1 MVKKMKFFSTFFLLL
16 FFFFFF
22 FLLGLT
28 TAGQE
33 SIQFVKLEEI
43 VSSGVY
49 PAMSASELPVA
60 VSLTDV
66 ELPEVSSSVLMAESW
81 LRTFV
86 LAHYPSTKIST
97 IVVGNSSLCS
107 NKNNLDTNNLHIV
120 LLSMKNLFYSLTRWG
135 LENQIKVSTHFPKD
149 CFHSQEE
156 SIQNMVKLVIE
167 FIQSTNSTLSLKL
180 PENVISLHETESFI
194 STHTNKFGFLKLN
207 KVNLLTSVSKQRN
220 PINRKL
226 SSFMELKEY
235 DPFFTSEP
243 PLPSDLA
250 TPPLPPE
257 SQIASPPH
265 WGFAAAPESP
275 PFVVPAS
282 PPMGFTLPPCNPD
295 QNAGAPFPQTG
306 GVQKLW
312 CVAKP
317 SVPAEIL
324 QQAMDYAC
332 GDGGADCREI
342 SAEGSCFH
350 PDSLVAHASYAF
362 NSYWQKNKRSGGTCS
377 FGGTAMII
385 SSDPSFNHCRFVLS

>member
-1 MVKKMKFFSTFFLLL
+1 MLKMKFLFP
-16 FFFFFF
+16 FFFFFT

-33 SIQFVKLEEI
+33 SIQFVKLDEI
-43 VSSGVY
+43 ISSGVF
-49 PAMSASELPVA
+49 PAISGSDLPVA
-60 VSLTDV
+60 VSVTDA

-86 LAHYPSTKIST
+86 LAHYPSTKITT

-107 NKNNLDTNNLHIV
+107 TKNQDTNTLQFV
-120 LLSMKNLFYSLTRWG
+120 LLSLKNLFYSLTRWG
-135 LENQIKVSTHFPKD
+135 LENQIKVSTLFPKD

-167 FIQSTNSTLSLKL
+167 FIQSTNSTLTLKL
-180 PENVISLHETESFI
+180 TENVISLHETENFI
-194 STHTNKFGFLKLN
+194 STHMNKFGFLKLH
-207 KVNLLTSVSKQRN
+207 KVNLITSVTNQRN
-220 PINRKL
+220 PISRKL
-226 SSFMELKEY
+226 SSFMELNEY
-235 DPFFTSEP
+235 EPFFTSEP

-265 WGFAAAPESP
+265 WSFAAAPESP

-282 PPMGFTLPPCNPD
+282 PPMGFSLPPCNPD

-306 GVQKLW
+306 SVQKQW

-317 SVPAEIL
+317 SVPTEIL

-350 PDSLVAHASYAF
+350 PDTLVAHASYAF
-362 NSYWQKNKRSGGTCS
+362 NSYWQKNKRNGGTCS

-385 SSDPSFNHCRFVLS
+385 SSDPSFHHCRFVLS

>member
-1 MVKKMKFFSTFFLLL
+1 MLKMKFLFP
-16 FFFFFF
+16 FFFFFT

-28 TAGQE
+28 SAGQE
-33 SIQFVKLEEI
+33 SIQFVKLDEI
-43 VSSGVY
+43 ISSGIF
-49 PAMSASELPVA
+49 PAMSGSDLPVA
-60 VSLTDV
+60 VSVTDA

-86 LAHYPSTKIST
+86 LAHYPSTKITT

-107 NKNNLDTNNLHIV
+107 NKNQDTNNLHFV
-120 LLSMKNLFYSLTRWG
+120 LLSLKNLFYSLTRWG
-135 LENQIKVSTHFPKD
+135 LENQIKVSTLFPKD

-156 SIQNMVKLVIE
+156 SIQNMVKLVID
-167 FIQSTNSTLSLKL
+167 FIKSTNSTLTLKL
-180 PENVISLHETESFI
+180 PENVISPHETESFI
-194 STHTNKFGFLKLN
+194 STHMNKFGFPKLE
-207 KVNLLTSVSKQRN
+207 KVNLISSVSKQRN
-220 PINRKL
+220 PISRKL
-226 SSFMELKEY
+226 SSFMKLNEY
-235 DPFFTSEP
+235 EPFFTSEP

-265 WGFAAAPESP
+265 WSFAATPESP

-306 GVQKLW
+306 GVQKQW

-342 SAEGSCFH
+342 SADGSCFH
-350 PDSLVAHASYAF
+350 PDTLVAHASYAF
-362 NSYWQKNKRSGGTCS
+362 NSYWQKNKGSGGTCS

-385 SSDPSFNHCRFVLS
+385 SSDPSFHQCRFVLS